1 MKCSE
6 AIMRKLIFNL
16 FAASVVSLFL
26 VGATAS
32 AQTEYRF
39 KVKHDHVRKYC
50 LGELVINDSGVE
62 YVTENTDHA
71 RKWEYVDIKL
81 LKLVSPTKLKVLS
94 YENGRFK
101 VNDRDFRFELAEGEL
116 TKEVSDFVLTKVKRP
131 VSTTFVPAGDEAP
144 VFSIPVRH
152 RRRFGG
158 DSGTL
163 KVYAASVVYESEGE
177 QENSRYWRW
186 SDIQGIGRSGQFKFS
201 LTTYEPEFGGPTKT
215 FDFDLKEP
223 MDDRLYDYMW
233 DRVYKVSYRLPPAGA
248 RPRPGVEQKKEKP
261 AEQKEAAGEVTV
273 VGYVSDSA
281 CGLKH
286 MEGMGETECVLACAK
301 EGKFV
306 LADRENKI
314 VYELDEGAR
323 EKVEKFA
330 GRKVRVSGHL
340 MGKSIHVMKVEP
352 AS

>member
-1 MKCSE
+1 
-6 AIMRKLIFNL
+6 MRKLIFNL
-16 FAASVVSLFL
+16 FAAAVVALFV
-26 VGATAS
+26 VGTTAA

-50 LGELVINDSGVE
+50 VGELVINDSGVE
-62 YVTENTDHA
+62 YLTENEEHA
-71 RKWEYVDIKL
+71 RKWDFVDIKM

-94 YENGRFK
+94 YETGRLK
-101 VNDRDFRFELAEGEL
+101 VNDRDFSFELTEGEI
-116 TKEVSDFVLTKVKRP
+116 TKGVSDFVLSRVKRP
-131 VSTTFVPAGDEAP
+131 VSTTFVPAGDEQP

-163 KVYAASVVYESEGE
+163 RVYAASVVYESEGE

-201 LTTYEPEFGGPTKT
+201 LTTYEPELGGPVKT

-233 DRVYKVSYRLPPAGA
+233 DRVYKVSYRLPPAGDL
-248 RPRPGVEQKKEKP
+248 PRREVEQSKERP
-261 AEQKEAAGEVTV
+261 AEKKEAAGEVTV
-273 VGYVSDSA
+273 VGYVSDFA

-286 MEGMGETECVLACAK
+286 MEGMGEAECVLACAK

-314 VYELDEGAR
+314 IYELDEGAR

-330 GRKVRVSGHL
+330 GRKVRVTGHL

-352 AS
+352 AT